1 MTSLHRQQVQFEA
14 TDHLV
19 IAVLSY
25 TAAAVVWVVMVAVD
39 PTASALAMMLL
50 IVTLYLSLCSG
61 EQNWRLYR
69 ADRDRLRD

>member
-14 TDHLV
+14 TAHLV

-25 TAAAVVWVVMVAVD
+25 TAAAVVWVVMAAVSH
-39 PTASALAMMLL
+39 TSSALALMLL
-50 IVTLYLSLCSG
+50 TATLYTSLSSG